1 MIQSTAIRRALAVLA
16 LTGIVAACGDDDDV
30 AEAPSTTATQS
41 ESPAET
47 SEVVEV
53 TAIDYGYEGLPS
65 TIEAG
70 SQLTLTNASANEIH
84 ELVAFRLDDGDTRS
98 IEDLVALPPEELLG
112 LVGPEPAMVL
122 LAPPGGDQ
130 IAAVGDGTVTEP
142 GRYAVICV
150 IPTGADPVEYL
161 EASAESEGGPPEVD
175 GGPPHIT
182 QGMFAEFVVE

>member
-16 LTGIVAACGDDDDV
+16 LAGVAAACGDDDDDAAEAPTTTV
-30 AEAPSTTATQS
+30 AEAEGLDT
-41 ESPAET
+41 
-47 SEVVEV
+47 VEV
-53 TAIDYGYEGLPS
+53 TAVDYDYEGLPS
-65 TIEAG
+65 TVEAG
-70 SQLTLTNASANEIH
+70 SQLSLTNASANEIH
-84 ELVAFRLDDGDTRS
+84 ELVAFRLADDETRS